1 MDCLK
6 YFTVVEHLDNYRC
19 DRCWHIIAAKFLS
32 LKSEVDE
39 VIMFYFVL
47 IVTALEILWHPCF
60 VIKFDFEM
68 LSMTTS
74 LITVTGKG

>member
-1 MDCLK
+1 
-6 YFTVVEHLDNYRC
+6 VVEHLDNYRC
-19 DRCWHIIAAKFLS
+19 DRCWHIIAAKYLS

-47 IVTALEILWHPCF
+47 IVTALKILWHPCF
-60 VIKFDFEM
+60 VIKFDFAM